1 MQVLSHIA
9 EYYILTVG
17 PPWAEDTQATL
28 NIHQR
33 TALFAC
39 STVFTSVIEGLV
51 VIIVKYAM
59 DF

>member
-17 PPWAEDTQATL
+17 PPWAEATL

-39 STVFTSVIEGLV
+39 GTVFTSVIEGLI